1 MHQAPAPH
9 SHGEQ
14 FLILPESVRTPEHPV
29 LLLAAFSLVDHR
41 EPHLVDFGWLCC
53 LALIMSQTVQI
64 ESTPQFS
71 ALLSSSA
78 IVVADF
84 HADWCGPCKQIA
96 PIYEQL
102 SAQLSRPGKI
112 TFTKINTDQQQE
124 LARAYGVSALPT
136 FMIFKNA
143 RRIELIQG
151 ADSRKL
157 SDAVKRLAD
166 EANRLGGDDG
176 GEGASTG
183 NGWLGASLPRGYND
197 VSSHVDVTGLELL
210 NWDSSYGNA
219 RTLFQGSKPKG
230 QQSDAVESDTDEQ
243 LMLYLPFQSTLK
255 IHSLHLTSP
264 PSRSD
269 DDEAPSRP
277 KLIKLYTNRP
287 QILSFDEA
295 DATQPTQEITLSEKD
310 WDPESDT
317 AKLELRF
324 VKFQNVSSLVLFVV
338 ESEGS
343 NEKVRID
350 RIRIIGESGEKRDGK
365 IEKIASD
372 D

>member
-1 MHQAPAPH
+1 
-9 SHGEQ
+9 
-14 FLILPESVRTPEHPV
+14 
-29 LLLAAFSLVDHR
+29 
-41 EPHLVDFGWLCC
+41 
-53 LALIMSQTVQI
+53 MSQTVRI
-64 ESTPQFS
+64 ESTSQFS

-102 SAQLSRPGKI
+102 SAQLSRSGKI
-112 TFTKINTDQQQE
+112 TFTKINTDQQEE
-124 LARAYGVSALPT
+124 LARAYGVTALPT

-151 ADSRKL
+151 ADPRKL
-157 SDAVKRLAD
+157 SDAVKKLAD

-197 VSSHVDVTGLELL
+197 VSSQVDVTGLELL

-230 QQSDAVESDTDEQ
+230 EWRGHSAATARLTKHAGKRSDAVESDTDEQ

-255 IHSLHLTSP
+255 VHSIHLTSLLLP
-264 PSRSD
+264 SD
-269 DDEAPSRP
+269 DDDAPSRP

-287 QILSFDEA
+287 QILSFDDA
-295 DATQPTQEITLSEKD
+295 DATQPVQEITLSEKD
-310 WDPESDT
+310 WDPETNT

-365 IEKIASD
+365 IEKIGSD

>member
-1 MHQAPAPH
+1 
-9 SHGEQ
+9 
-14 FLILPESVRTPEHPV
+14 
-29 LLLAAFSLVDHR
+29 
-41 EPHLVDFGWLCC
+41 
-53 LALIMSQTVQI
+53 MSQTVQI
-64 ESTPQFS
+64 QSTSQFS

-112 TFTKINTDQQQE
+112 TFTKINTDQQEE
-124 LARAYGVSALPT
+124 LARAYGVTALPT

-151 ADSRKL
+151 ADPRKL
-157 SDAVKRLAD
+157 SDAVKKLAL

-176 GEGASTG
+176 GEGDSD
-183 NGWLGASLPRGYND
+183 GWLGASIPRGYND
-197 VSSHVDVTGLELL
+197 VSSEVDVTGLELL
-210 NWDSSYGNA
+210 NWDSTYGNA
-219 RTLFQGSKPKG
+219 KTLLKGNKPRG
-230 QQSDAVESDTDEQ
+230 ERSDAVESDTDEQ
-243 LMLYLPFQSTLK
+243 LMLYLPFRSTLK
-255 IHSLHLTSP
+255 VHSIHLTSP
-264 PSRSD
+264 PSPSED
-269 DDEAPSRP
+269 DDDVPSRP
-277 KLIKLYTNRP
+277 KVIKLYTNRP

-295 DATQPTQEITLSEKD
+295 EATQPVQEITLSEKD
-310 WDPESDT
+310 WDPETNT

-324 VKFQNVSSLVLFVV
+324 VKFQNVTSLILFVV

-343 NEKVRID
+343 NEKVRLD

-365 IEKIASD
+365 IEKIAD
-372 D
+372 DD

>member
-1 MHQAPAPH
+1 
-9 SHGEQ
+9 
-14 FLILPESVRTPEHPV
+14 
-29 LLLAAFSLVDHR
+29 
-41 EPHLVDFGWLCC
+41 
-53 LALIMSQTVQI
+53 MSQTVHIQ
-64 ESTPQFS
+64 STSQFS

-102 SAQLSRPGKI
+102 SLQLSRPGKI
-112 TFTKINTDQQQE
+112 TFTKINTDQQEE
-124 LARAYGVSALPT
+124 LARAYGVTALPT

-143 RRIELIQG
+143 RRMELIQG
-151 ADSRKL
+151 ADPRKL
-157 SDAVKRLAD
+157 SDAVKKLAL

-176 GEGASTG
+176 GEGDSAG
-183 NGWLGASLPRGYND
+183 NGWLGASIPRGYND
-197 VSSHVDVTGLELL
+197 VSSEVDVTGLELL

-219 RTLFQGSKPKG
+219 KTLLDGNKPKG
-230 QQSDAVESDTDEQ
+230 EGEAPPRRNMATLTKHAGDRSDAVESDTDEQ
-243 LMLYLPFQSTLK
+243 LLLYLPFQSTLK
-255 IHSLHLTSP
+255 VHSIHLTSP
-264 PSRSD
+264 PAPSD
-269 DDEAPSRP
+269 DDDDVPSRP
-277 KLIKLYTNRP
+277 KVIKLYTNRP

-295 DATQPTQEITLSEKD
+295 EATQPVQEITLSEKD
-310 WDPESDT
+310 WDPETNT

-324 VKFQNVSSLVLFVV
+324 VKFQNITSLILFVV
-338 ESEGS
+338 ASEGS

-372 D
+372 DD